1 MDFNITS
8 FVNCASSYYSYVKK
22 ERVFAATHDDD
33 DDDDDDDDEY
43 LPGAIRSKDSAEE
56 NDEEIEGN

>member
-22 ERVFAATHDDD
+22 ERVFAATDDND
-33 DDDDDDDDEY
+33 NDGEL
-43 LPGAIRSKDSAEE
+43 LPWTIITDDSAGEEE
-56 NDEEIEGN
+56 NDEEIDSN

>member
-22 ERVFAATHDDD
+22 ERVFAAT
-33 DDDDDDDDEY
+33 DDDDDDDEY

>member
-22 ERVFAATHDDD
+22 ERVFAATD

-43 LPGAIRSKDSAEE
+43 LTGAIRSKDSAEE